1 MARERSLLVRPV
13 SDRFEKFAGLLS
25 PIELRMGSSLSS
37 LPASGQRRHRV
48 RRPTVASEGDNAA
61 ELRLGIDLLGL
72 EDAITVCGLDD
83 EDVRLTVFV
92 RSTAL
97 GLGYLALDTTIDGLD
112 ADELKIDLGEATH
125 GVAFAD
131 EVLLSG
137 YSIHILLTLDR
148 DIDRDVESLDPT
160 RRHSILDEYVIE
172 VGLPGDGGVSLD
184 IRPLNSTVRSEHGLA
199 KDCWIFVESRE
210 LALSEVE
217 QLAGVLTVYVDE
229 TMLAKL
235 KLAPQKPASRLA
247 VGMVL
252 EHIYS
257 FLIFTASDEIQSEG
271 LSFPDIRD
279 SLMHVMCKSWSR
291 KVKGGREAVNEDR
304 EAELIFEMLTH
315 EPMKLVSLLQ
325 RGVALPTAFL
335 NAFDQG
341 SE

>member
-1 MARERSLLVRPV
+1 V
-13 SDRFEKFAGLLS
+13 
-25 PIELRMGSSLSS
+25 
-37 LPASGQRRHRV
+37 
-48 RRPTVASEGDNAA
+48 

-72 EDAITVCGLDD
+72 EDAITVCDLDD

-112 ADELKIDLGEATH
+112 TDELKINLADATH

-148 DIDRDVESLDPT
+148 DIERDVPSLDPA
-160 RRHSILDEYVIE
+160 RRHSILDEYVVE
-172 VGLPGDGGVSLD
+172 VGLPGEGGVSLD
-184 IRPLNSTVRSEHGLA
+184 IRPLTSAVRSEHGLP

-210 LALSEVE
+210 LALTDVAE
-217 QLAGVLTVYVDE
+217 LAGVLTVYVDE

-247 VGMVL
+247 VGMIL

-257 FLIFTASDEIQSEG
+257 FLIMTAANEIQSEG
-271 LSFPDIRD
+271 LTFPDIRD
-279 SLMHVMCKSWSR
+279 SLMHVMCKAWSR
-291 KVKGGREAVNEDR
+291 KVKGDREAVSADR
-304 EAELIFEMLTH
+304 EAELIFEMLSH

-335 NAFDQG
+335 HAFDQG
-341 SE
+341 AE